1 MIDQLIL
8 VAVIIVLLYLASKLM
23 KKIPASESTTKS
35 VLSNSWKQTLESKI
49 SFYQNLP
56 RNGKTE
62 FENRV
67 IQFLNSVRITPVNC
81 EVEELDKL
89 LIASSAVIP
98 VFNFPNWTYPN
109 LNEVLLYPKP
119 FNAEF
124 SHDNEAHIQGMVG
137 NGFMDGKMI
146 LSKTSLRLGFQ
157 AELDKKNVGIHEF
170 VHLIDGVDGDIDGIP
185 EVLMTQQYSLPW
197 LDLVYRK
204 INEIQTEK
212 TDINVYGATNE
223 QEFLSVASEYFFEHP
238 KQLNKKHPELHEML
252 TYFYTEKD

>member
-1 MIDQLIL
+1 MSDQLIL
-8 VAVIIVLLYLASKLM
+8 IAAIGVLIYLASRLM
-23 KKIPASESTTKS
+23 KKIPQKESTDKND
-35 VLSNSWKQTLESKI
+35 LSASWKQTLESKV
-49 SFYQNLP
+49 SFYNRLATE
-56 RNGKTE
+56 KKEE
-62 FENRV
+62 FENR
-67 IQFLNSVRITPVNC
+67 ISQFLNSVSITPVDC
-81 EVEELDKL
+81 EVEELDKI
-89 LIASSAVIP
+89 LIASSAIIP
-98 VFNFPNWTYPN
+98 VFNFSNWTYPN

-124 SHDNEAHIQGMVG
+124 SHDGDANIQGMVG
-137 NGFMDGKMI
+137 NGFMNGKMI

-170 VHLIDGVDGDIDGIP
+170 VHLIDGVDGNIDGIP
-185 EVLMTQQYSLPW
+185 KVLMTQQYSLPW

-238 KQLNKKHPELHEML
+238 KQLKKKHPELYEML
-252 TYFYTEKD
+252 NYFYSEKD